1 MKRMKS
7 WFLCWLVLS
16 LLSQNIQMRFTDN
29 GSDEGSNTGSD
40 EGSNKSSNKG
50 SVKGSNTGSDEGS
63 NKGSDEGS
71 NTGSDE
77 GSNKGSVESSNKGS
91 VEGSNKSSNTGSDE
105 GSNKGSDEGSN
116 KGSVEGSNTGSDEG
130 SDEGSNTGS
139 DEGSNNGSNKGS
151 VEGSN
156 KGSVEGSNKG
166 SVEGSNKSSNTGS
179 DKGSNK
185 GSDEGSNTGSDEG
198 SNKGSNTGSDE
209 SSNTGSDEGSNKG
222 SNTGSDEGSNK
233 GSVEGSNTSS
243 DEGSNKGSVEG
254 SNKGSVE
261 GSNKSSNTGSDEGSN
276 KGSDEGSNKGS
287 NTGSDEG
294 SNKGSNTGSDEGSNK
309 GSNTGSDE
317 GSNNG
322 SNKGSVE
329 GSNTSSDE
337 GSNKGSVEGSNK
349 GSVEGSNKSSNK
361 GSVEGSNKSSVEGSN
376 KGSVEGSNKG
386 SVEGSNK
393 SSNKVSVE
401 GSNKGSNQGSLRRHE
416 CNTSKTIQR
425 YPETVEGI
433 MEHRHHSNP
442 IEAIETLERLLE
454 ETEVNESISL
464 SFNNSVAF
472 LYKPKVPFNG
482 LEIHASDKKVRSSN
496 SVSDSD
502 KVSVQLPRELDAGSE
517 NTIVFCMLTWPDANW
532 TIREASAEL
541 HESRLVGLSVRGKNI
556 SGLQERVNITLA
568 VSVNDTQKPSCVFLN
583 VFTKDFSTDGCLTL
597 WEPGQ
602 RNIICSCDHLTYF
615 GVLVV
620 SSASLSQN
628 DLQILTY
635 ITLIG
640 CSLSLFALII
650 TVLLFI
656 AKRKVRADISMK
668 VHINLAIALI
678 LLNLHFLPSQTVA
691 ALSFPTL
698 CFYMAVSL
706 HYSLLATFSWM
717 ALEGLHLYLL
727 LVRVFN
733 IYIRKYL
740 LKLSLV
746 GWGLPAV
753 IVALVVI
760 IDSSWYGLVPLVS
773 SNPNSTQICYI
784 RNTTVKLVTTL
795 GVFGLVFL
803 FNAIMLGVTV
813 RRVVSL
819 HQSKKFGQSDSNRV
833 KKDICTLLGV
843 TALLGITWGLV
854 FFSFG
859 YLTTPGLYLFCILNS
874 LQGFFIFLWFVMS
887 LRKKGDPSTKSS
899 VTRSTN
905 T

>member
-1 MKRMKS
+1 M
-7 WFLCWLVLS
+7 V
-16 LLSQNIQMRFTDN
+16 QMRVPIQVQMRVPIKVPIKVQLRVPIQVQMRVPIRVQMRVPIQVQMRVPIKVQLRVPIKVQLRVPIKVPIQVQMRVPIKVQMRVPIKVQLRVPIQVQMRVQMRVPIQVQMRVPIMVPIKVQLRVPIQVQMRVPIQVQMRVPIKVQLRVPIKVQLRVPIKVPIQVQMRVPIKVQMRVPIKVPIQVQMRVPIKVPIQVQMRVPIKVPIQVQMRVPIMVPIKVQLRVPIQVQMRVPIKVQLRVPIKVPIKVQLMVPIKVPIKVQLRVPIKVPIKVQLRVPIKVQLRVPIKVPIKVQLRVPIKVQLRVPIKVQLRVPIKVQLRVPIKVPIKFQLRVPIKVPIKVHFGVMNATLPKQYKDIQKPWKALWNTDTTATL
-29 GSDEGSNTGSD
+29 ST
-40 EGSNKSSNKG
+40 
-50 SVKGSNTGSDEGS
+50 
-63 NKGSDEGS
+63 
-71 NTGSDE
+71 
-77 GSNKGSVESSNKGS
+77 
-91 VEGSNKSSNTGSDE
+91 
-105 GSNKGSDEGSN
+105 
-116 KGSVEGSNTGSDEG
+116 
-130 SDEGSNTGS
+130 
-139 DEGSNNGSNKGS
+139 
-151 VEGSN
+151 
-156 KGSVEGSNKG
+156 
-166 SVEGSNKSSNTGS
+166 
-179 DKGSNK
+179 
-185 GSDEGSNTGSDEG
+185 
-198 SNKGSNTGSDE
+198 
-209 SSNTGSDEGSNKG
+209 
-222 SNTGSDEGSNK
+222 
-233 GSVEGSNTSS
+233 
-243 DEGSNKGSVEG
+243 
-254 SNKGSVE
+254 
-261 GSNKSSNTGSDEGSN
+261 
-276 KGSDEGSNKGS
+276 
-287 NTGSDEG
+287 
-294 SNKGSNTGSDEGSNK
+294 
-309 GSNTGSDE
+309 
-317 GSNNG
+317 
-322 SNKGSVE
+322 
-329 GSNTSSDE
+329 
-337 GSNKGSVEGSNK
+337 
-349 GSVEGSNKSSNK
+349 
-361 GSVEGSNKSSVEGSN
+361 
-376 KGSVEGSNKG
+376 
-386 SVEGSNK
+386 
-393 SSNKVSVE
+393 
-401 GSNKGSNQGSLRRHE
+401 
-416 CNTSKTIQR
+416 
-425 YPETVEGI
+425 
-433 MEHRHHSNP
+433 
-442 IEAIETLERLLE
+442 IETLERLLE

>member
-254 SNKGSVE
+254 SNKS
-261 GSNKSSNTGSDEGSN
+261 
-276 KGSDEGSNKGS
+276 
-287 NTGSDEG
+287 
-294 SNKGSNTGSDEGSNK
+294 
-309 GSNTGSDE
+309 
-317 GSNNG
+317 
-322 SNKGSVE
+322 
-329 GSNTSSDE
+329 
-337 GSNKGSVEGSNK
+337 SNKGSVEGSNK

>member
-1 MKRMKS
+1 M
-7 WFLCWLVLS
+7 V
-16 LLSQNIQMRFTDN
+16 QMRVPIQVQMRVPIKVPIKVQLRVPIQVQMRVPIRVQMRVPIQVQMRVPIKVQLRVPIKVQLRVPIKVPIQVQMRVPIKVQMRVPIKVQLRVPIQVQMRVQMRVPIQVQMRVPIMVPIKVQLRVPIKVQLRVPIKVQLRVPIKVPIQVQIRVPIKVQMRVPIQAQMRVPIKVPIQVQMRVPIQVQMRVPIKVQLRVPIKVQLRVPIKVPIKVQLRVPIKVQLRVPIKVPIKVQLRVPIKVQLRVPIKVQLRVPIKVQLRVPIKVPIKFQLRVPIKVPIKVHFGVMNATLPKQYKDIQKPWKALWNTDTTATL
-29 GSDEGSNTGSD
+29 ST
-40 EGSNKSSNKG
+40 
-50 SVKGSNTGSDEGS
+50 
-63 NKGSDEGS
+63 
-71 NTGSDE
+71 
-77 GSNKGSVESSNKGS
+77 
-91 VEGSNKSSNTGSDE
+91 
-105 GSNKGSDEGSN
+105 
-116 KGSVEGSNTGSDEG
+116 
-130 SDEGSNTGS
+130 
-139 DEGSNNGSNKGS
+139 
-151 VEGSN
+151 
-156 KGSVEGSNKG
+156 
-166 SVEGSNKSSNTGS
+166 
-179 DKGSNK
+179 
-185 GSDEGSNTGSDEG
+185 
-198 SNKGSNTGSDE
+198 
-209 SSNTGSDEGSNKG
+209 
-222 SNTGSDEGSNK
+222 
-233 GSVEGSNTSS
+233 
-243 DEGSNKGSVEG
+243 
-254 SNKGSVE
+254 
-261 GSNKSSNTGSDEGSN
+261 
-276 KGSDEGSNKGS
+276 
-287 NTGSDEG
+287 
-294 SNKGSNTGSDEGSNK
+294 
-309 GSNTGSDE
+309 
-317 GSNNG
+317 
-322 SNKGSVE
+322 
-329 GSNTSSDE
+329 
-337 GSNKGSVEGSNK
+337 
-349 GSVEGSNKSSNK
+349 
-361 GSVEGSNKSSVEGSN
+361 
-376 KGSVEGSNKG
+376 
-386 SVEGSNK
+386 
-393 SSNKVSVE
+393 
-401 GSNKGSNQGSLRRHE
+401 
-416 CNTSKTIQR
+416 
-425 YPETVEGI
+425 
-433 MEHRHHSNP
+433 
-442 IEAIETLERLLE
+442 IETLERLLE

>member
-16 LLSQNIQMRFTDN
+16 LLYGSNKGSNKD
-29 GSDEGSNTGSD
+29 SDERSNKDSDERSNKDSD
-40 EGSNKSSNKG
+40 EGSNKDSDERSNKD
-50 SVKGSNTGSDEGS
+50 SDEGS
-63 NKGSDEGS
+63 NKDSDERS
-71 NTGSDE
+71 NKDSDE
-77 GSNKGSVESSNKGS
+77 GSNKDSDERSNKD
-91 VEGSNKSSNTGSDE
+91 SDE
-105 GSNKGSDEGSN
+105 GSNKDSDEGSN
-116 KGSVEGSNTGSDEG
+116 KD
-130 SDEGSNTGS
+130 
-139 DEGSNNGSNKGS
+139 
-151 VEGSN
+151 
-156 KGSVEGSNKG
+156 
-166 SVEGSNKSSNTGS
+166 
-179 DKGSNK
+179 
-185 GSDEGSNTGSDEG
+185 SDEG
-198 SNKGSNTGSDE
+198 SNKD
-209 SSNTGSDEGSNKG
+209 SDEGSNKD
-222 SNTGSDEGSNK
+222 SDEGSNK
-233 GSVEGSNTSS
+233 DS
-243 DEGSNKGSVEG
+243 DEGSNKD
-254 SNKGSVE
+254 
-261 GSNKSSNTGSDEGSN
+261 SDEGSN
-276 KGSDEGSNKGS
+276 KDSDEGSNRGS
-287 NTGSDEG
+287 RLFD
-294 SNKGSNTGSDEGSNK
+294 K
-309 GSNTGSDE
+309 
-317 GSNNG
+317 
-322 SNKGSVE
+322 
-329 GSNTSSDE
+329 
-337 GSNKGSVEGSNK
+337 
-349 GSVEGSNKSSNK
+349 
-361 GSVEGSNKSSVEGSN
+361 
-376 KGSVEGSNKG
+376 
-386 SVEGSNK
+386 
-393 SSNKVSVE
+393 
-401 GSNKGSNQGSLRRHE
+401 
-416 CNTSKTIQR
+416 CNTSKKKTQR
-425 YPETVEGI
+425 YPDTVEGI
-433 MEHRHHSNP
+433 MEHRHHGNS

-472 LYKPKVPFNG
+472 LYKPNVPFKG
-482 LEIHASDKKVRSSN
+482 LEIHASDKKVRSGN
-496 SVSDSD
+496 SVNDSD

-532 TIREASAEL
+532 TICEASAEL
-541 HESRLVGLSVRGKNI
+541 HENRLVGLSVRGKNI

-615 GVLVV
+615 GVLMV
-620 SSASLSQN
+620 SSDSLSQN

-656 AKRKVRADISMK
+656 AKRKVRADISMR

-691 ALSFPTL
+691 ASSSTGL

-760 IDSSWYGLVPLVS
+760 IDISSYGPVPLVS

-784 RNTTVKLVTTL
+784 GNTTVKLVTTF

-813 RRVVSL
+813 RSVVSL
-819 HQSKKFGQSDSNRV
+819 HQSKMFGQSDSNRA

>member
-1 MKRMKS
+1 M
-7 WFLCWLVLS
+7 V
-16 LLSQNIQMRFTDN
+16 QMRVPIQVQMRVPIKVPIKVQLRVPIQVQMRVPIRVQMRVPIQVQMRVPIKVQLRVPIKVQLRVPIKVPIQVQMRVPIKVQMRVPIKVQLRVPIQVQMRVQMRVPIQVQMRVPIMVPIKVQLRVPIKVQLRVPIKVQLRVPIKVPIQVQIRVPIKVQMRVPIQAQMRVPIKVPIQVQMRVPIQVQMRVPIKVPIQVQMRVPIKVQLRVPIQVQMRVPIKVQLRVPIKVQLRVPIKVPIQVQMRVPIKVQMRVPIKVPIQVQMRVPIKVPIQVQMRVPIKVPIQVQMRVPIMVPIKVQLRVPIQVQMRVPIKVQLRVPIKVQLRVPIKVQLRVPIKVPIKVQLRVPIKVQLRVPIKVQLRVPIKVQLRVPIKVPIKFQLRVPIKVPIKVHFGVMNATLPKQYKDIQKPWKALWNTDTTATL
-29 GSDEGSNTGSD
+29 ST
-40 EGSNKSSNKG
+40 
-50 SVKGSNTGSDEGS
+50 
-63 NKGSDEGS
+63 
-71 NTGSDE
+71 
-77 GSNKGSVESSNKGS
+77 
-91 VEGSNKSSNTGSDE
+91 
-105 GSNKGSDEGSN
+105 
-116 KGSVEGSNTGSDEG
+116 
-130 SDEGSNTGS
+130 
-139 DEGSNNGSNKGS
+139 
-151 VEGSN
+151 
-156 KGSVEGSNKG
+156 
-166 SVEGSNKSSNTGS
+166 
-179 DKGSNK
+179 
-185 GSDEGSNTGSDEG
+185 
-198 SNKGSNTGSDE
+198 
-209 SSNTGSDEGSNKG
+209 
-222 SNTGSDEGSNK
+222 
-233 GSVEGSNTSS
+233 
-243 DEGSNKGSVEG
+243 
-254 SNKGSVE
+254 
-261 GSNKSSNTGSDEGSN
+261 
-276 KGSDEGSNKGS
+276 
-287 NTGSDEG
+287 
-294 SNKGSNTGSDEGSNK
+294 
-309 GSNTGSDE
+309 
-317 GSNNG
+317 
-322 SNKGSVE
+322 
-329 GSNTSSDE
+329 
-337 GSNKGSVEGSNK
+337 
-349 GSVEGSNKSSNK
+349 
-361 GSVEGSNKSSVEGSN
+361 
-376 KGSVEGSNKG
+376 
-386 SVEGSNK
+386 
-393 SSNKVSVE
+393 
-401 GSNKGSNQGSLRRHE
+401 
-416 CNTSKTIQR
+416 
-425 YPETVEGI
+425 
-433 MEHRHHSNP
+433 
-442 IEAIETLERLLE
+442 IETLERLLE

>member
-349 GSVEGSNKSSNK
+349 S
-361 GSVEGSNKSSVEGSN
+361 SNKSSVDGSN
-376 KGSVEGSNKG
+376 KSSNKG

>member
-1 MKRMKS
+1 M
-7 WFLCWLVLS
+7 V
-16 LLSQNIQMRFTDN
+16 QMRVPIQVQMRVPIKVPIKVQLRVPIQVQMRVPIRVQMRVPIQVQMRVPIKVQLRVPIKVQLRVPIKVPIQVQMRVPIKVQMRVPIKVQLRVPIQVQMRVQMRVPIQVQMRVPIMVPIKVQLRVPIKVQLRVPIKVQLRVPIKVPIQVQIRVPIKVQMRVPIQAQMRVPIKVPIQVQMRVPIQVQMRVPIKVPIQVQMRVPIKVPIQVQMRVPIKVPIQVQMRVPIKVPIQVQMRVPIMVPIKVQLRVPIQVQMRVPIKVQLRVPIKVPIKVQLMVPIKVPIKVQLRVPIKVPIKVQLRVPIKVQLRVPIKVPIKVQLRVPIKVQLRVPIKVQLRVPIKVQLRVPIKVPIKFQLRVPIKVPIKVHFGVMNATLPKQYKDIQKPWKALWNTDTTATL
-29 GSDEGSNTGSD
+29 ST
-40 EGSNKSSNKG
+40 
-50 SVKGSNTGSDEGS
+50 
-63 NKGSDEGS
+63 
-71 NTGSDE
+71 
-77 GSNKGSVESSNKGS
+77 
-91 VEGSNKSSNTGSDE
+91 
-105 GSNKGSDEGSN
+105 
-116 KGSVEGSNTGSDEG
+116 
-130 SDEGSNTGS
+130 
-139 DEGSNNGSNKGS
+139 
-151 VEGSN
+151 
-156 KGSVEGSNKG
+156 
-166 SVEGSNKSSNTGS
+166 
-179 DKGSNK
+179 
-185 GSDEGSNTGSDEG
+185 
-198 SNKGSNTGSDE
+198 
-209 SSNTGSDEGSNKG
+209 
-222 SNTGSDEGSNK
+222 
-233 GSVEGSNTSS
+233 
-243 DEGSNKGSVEG
+243 
-254 SNKGSVE
+254 
-261 GSNKSSNTGSDEGSN
+261 
-276 KGSDEGSNKGS
+276 
-287 NTGSDEG
+287 
-294 SNKGSNTGSDEGSNK
+294 
-309 GSNTGSDE
+309 
-317 GSNNG
+317 
-322 SNKGSVE
+322 
-329 GSNTSSDE
+329 
-337 GSNKGSVEGSNK
+337 
-349 GSVEGSNKSSNK
+349 
-361 GSVEGSNKSSVEGSN
+361 
-376 KGSVEGSNKG
+376 
-386 SVEGSNK
+386 
-393 SSNKVSVE
+393 
-401 GSNKGSNQGSLRRHE
+401 
-416 CNTSKTIQR
+416 
-425 YPETVEGI
+425 
-433 MEHRHHSNP
+433 
-442 IEAIETLERLLE
+442 IETLERLLE

>member
-261 GSNKSSNTGSDEGSN
+261 GSNKS
-276 KGSDEGSNKGS
+276 
-287 NTGSDEG
+287 
-294 SNKGSNTGSDEGSNK
+294 
-309 GSNTGSDE
+309 
-317 GSNNG
+317 
-322 SNKGSVE
+322 
-329 GSNTSSDE
+329 
-337 GSNKGSVEGSNK
+337 SVEGSNK

>member
-1 MKRMKS
+1 M
-7 WFLCWLVLS
+7 V
-16 LLSQNIQMRFTDN
+16 QMRVPIQVQMRVPIKVPIKVQLRVPIQVQMRVPIRVQMRVPIQVQMRVPIKVQLRVPIKVQLRVPIKVPIQVQMRVPIKVQMRVPIKVQLRVPIQVQMRVQMRVPIQVQMRVPIMVPIKVQLRVPIQVQMRVPIQVQMRVPIKVPIQVQMRVPIKVQLRVPIQVQMRVPIKVQLRVPIKVQLRVPIKVPIQVQMRVPIKVQMRVPIKVPIQVQMRVPIKVPIQVQMRVPIKVPIQVQMRVPIMVPIKVQLRVPIQVQMRVPIKVQLRVPIKVPIKVQLMVPIKVPIKVQLRVPIKVPIKVQLRVPIKVQLRVPIKVPIKVQLRVPIKVQLRVPIKVQLRVPIKVQLRVPIKVPIKFQLRVPIKVPIKVHFGVMNATLPKQYKDIQKPWKALWNTDTTATL
-29 GSDEGSNTGSD
+29 ST
-40 EGSNKSSNKG
+40 
-50 SVKGSNTGSDEGS
+50 
-63 NKGSDEGS
+63 
-71 NTGSDE
+71 
-77 GSNKGSVESSNKGS
+77 
-91 VEGSNKSSNTGSDE
+91 
-105 GSNKGSDEGSN
+105 
-116 KGSVEGSNTGSDEG
+116 
-130 SDEGSNTGS
+130 
-139 DEGSNNGSNKGS
+139 
-151 VEGSN
+151 
-156 KGSVEGSNKG
+156 
-166 SVEGSNKSSNTGS
+166 
-179 DKGSNK
+179 
-185 GSDEGSNTGSDEG
+185 
-198 SNKGSNTGSDE
+198 
-209 SSNTGSDEGSNKG
+209 
-222 SNTGSDEGSNK
+222 
-233 GSVEGSNTSS
+233 
-243 DEGSNKGSVEG
+243 
-254 SNKGSVE
+254 
-261 GSNKSSNTGSDEGSN
+261 
-276 KGSDEGSNKGS
+276 
-287 NTGSDEG
+287 
-294 SNKGSNTGSDEGSNK
+294 
-309 GSNTGSDE
+309 
-317 GSNNG
+317 
-322 SNKGSVE
+322 
-329 GSNTSSDE
+329 
-337 GSNKGSVEGSNK
+337 
-349 GSVEGSNKSSNK
+349 
-361 GSVEGSNKSSVEGSN
+361 
-376 KGSVEGSNKG
+376 
-386 SVEGSNK
+386 
-393 SSNKVSVE
+393 
-401 GSNKGSNQGSLRRHE
+401 
-416 CNTSKTIQR
+416 
-425 YPETVEGI
+425 
-433 MEHRHHSNP
+433 
-442 IEAIETLERLLE
+442 IETLERLLE

>member
-1 MKRMKS
+1 M
-7 WFLCWLVLS
+7 V
-16 LLSQNIQMRFTDN
+16 QMRVPIQVQMRVPIKVPIKVQLRVPIQVQMRVPIRVQMRVPIQVQMRVPIKVQLRVPIKVQLRVPIKVPIQVQMRVPIKVQMRVPIKVQLRVPIQVQMRVQMRVPIQVQMRVPIMVPIKVQLRVPIKVQLRVPIKVQLRVPIKVPIQVQIRVPIKVQMRVPIQAQMRVPIKVPIQVQMRVPIQVQMRVPIKVPIQVQMRVPIKVQLRVPIQVQMRVPIKVQLRVPIKVQLRVPIKVPIQVQMRVPIKVQMRVPIKVPIQVQMRVPIKVPIQVQMRVPIKVQLRVPIQVQMRVPIKVQLRVPIKVPIKVQLMVPIKVPIKVQLRVPIKVPIKVQLRVPIKVQLRVPIKVPIKVQLRVPIKVQLRVPIKVQLRVPIKVQLRVPIKVPIKFQLRVPIKVPIKVHFGVMNATLPKQYKDIQKPWKALWNTDTTATL
-29 GSDEGSNTGSD
+29 ST
-40 EGSNKSSNKG
+40 
-50 SVKGSNTGSDEGS
+50 
-63 NKGSDEGS
+63 
-71 NTGSDE
+71 
-77 GSNKGSVESSNKGS
+77 
-91 VEGSNKSSNTGSDE
+91 
-105 GSNKGSDEGSN
+105 
-116 KGSVEGSNTGSDEG
+116 
-130 SDEGSNTGS
+130 
-139 DEGSNNGSNKGS
+139 
-151 VEGSN
+151 
-156 KGSVEGSNKG
+156 
-166 SVEGSNKSSNTGS
+166 
-179 DKGSNK
+179 
-185 GSDEGSNTGSDEG
+185 
-198 SNKGSNTGSDE
+198 
-209 SSNTGSDEGSNKG
+209 
-222 SNTGSDEGSNK
+222 
-233 GSVEGSNTSS
+233 
-243 DEGSNKGSVEG
+243 
-254 SNKGSVE
+254 
-261 GSNKSSNTGSDEGSN
+261 
-276 KGSDEGSNKGS
+276 
-287 NTGSDEG
+287 
-294 SNKGSNTGSDEGSNK
+294 
-309 GSNTGSDE
+309 
-317 GSNNG
+317 
-322 SNKGSVE
+322 
-329 GSNTSSDE
+329 
-337 GSNKGSVEGSNK
+337 
-349 GSVEGSNKSSNK
+349 
-361 GSVEGSNKSSVEGSN
+361 
-376 KGSVEGSNKG
+376 
-386 SVEGSNK
+386 
-393 SSNKVSVE
+393 
-401 GSNKGSNQGSLRRHE
+401 
-416 CNTSKTIQR
+416 
-425 YPETVEGI
+425 
-433 MEHRHHSNP
+433 
-442 IEAIETLERLLE
+442 IETLERLLE